1 VAANARVFWQAT
13 GALSQAPPDPSSR
26 FTMNFFRN
34 MSVGTKLWAGVAL
47 IILALLG
54 TIATAG
60 LRSARLNEASE
71 KSLSMLS
78 TKTALAIEWAGLTE
92 TNVTRVQ
99 ASTLS
104 SDPLIAELYKD
115 LIPVGVARIS
125 ELQKQLNSMEMSE
138 AEQAQL
144 DKIAQ
149 HRKGVLD
156 SLGKANE
163 FKKNGDDAAAGTE
176 IRMRFNQLVP
186 PYLGALKDFARMQ
199 EGIMAQAQSD
209 LAEQRSAS
217 LTMASAQVLLL
228 IVAIAAGAFFLIR
241 NIRQP
246 LNDTMAFAERMA
258 AGDLTA
264 TLNNDRGDEFGA
276 MTRALS
282 SMRDRLVSVVADV
295 KRGTENITV
304 AAREISTGN
313 NDLSSRTEQTASSL
327 QQTAASMEQMSGA
340 IKQSADSARVANQ
353 LADVAGQS
361 AQKGGSVVNQVVS
374 TMEEINQA
382 SRKINDIIGVIDG
395 IAFQTNIL
403 ALNAAVEAARA
414 GEQGRGF
421 AVVAGEVRNLAQRS
435 AQAAKEIKGL
445 IGASV
450 DKVTVGT
457 ELVNQAGQTMSEIVE
472 NVVRVRDIIGE
483 IASASGE
490 QAEGVNQIN
499 AAVSNLDQMTQQNAA
514 LVEES
519 AAAASSMND
528 QAARLVEVV
537 RIFRLDGAATS
548 SSIAALS
555 MADLQQRREPQLN
568 LASKAAPVIKPA
580 AHKAPAAKPVAA
592 SAPAPTK
599 PVAPVAS
606 KPAPAKAPAGD
617 EVGEWESF

>member
-1 VAANARVFWQAT
+1 
-13 GALSQAPPDPSSR
+13 
-26 FTMNFFRN
+26 
-34 MSVGTKLWAGVAL
+34 MSVGTKLWTGVAL

-54 TIATAG
+54 TIASAG
-60 LRSARLNEASE
+60 LRSARMGEASE
-71 KSLSMLS
+71 RTLTLLSE
-78 TKTALAIEWAGLTE
+78 KTALAVEWAGVTE
-92 TNVTRVQ
+92 TTTTRVQ

-104 SDPLIAELYKD
+104 SDPNISALYKD
-115 LIPVGVARIS
+115 LIPAGSARIS
-125 ELQKQLNSMEMSE
+125 ELQKALDAMPKTE
-138 AEQAQL
+138 AE
-144 DKIAQ
+144 IAALA
-149 HRKGVLD
+149 RIAELRTTVLA
-156 SLGKANE
+156 SLGKATKLKAAEDYAGAAQEISTN
-163 FKKNGDDAAAGTE
+163 FNGAVTPYLNAVQDFGRMQKKVLMDAQAEQAKERAANITVAAA
-176 IRMRFNQLVP
+176 QL
-186 PYLGALKDFARMQ
+186 G
-199 EGIMAQAQSD
+199 
-209 LAEQRSAS
+209 
-217 LTMASAQVLLL
+217 LL
-228 IVAIAAGAFFLIR
+228 IVAIAVGAFFLIR

-246 LNDTMAFAERMA
+246 LNETMAFAERMA

-276 MTRALS
+276 MTRALGT
-282 SMRDRLVSVVADV
+282 MRDRLVSVVADV

-304 AAREISTGN
+304 AAKEISTGN
-313 NDLSSRTEQTASSL
+313 NDLSSRTEQTASNL

-528 QAARLVEVV
+528 QAARLAEGG
-537 RIFRLDGAATS
+537 RIFRLDGGAAS
-548 SSIAALS
+548 ASIAALT
-555 MADLQQRREPQLN
+555 AGELQQRREPKLEG
-568 LASKAAPVIKPA
+568 APKPAPV
-580 AHKAPAAKPVAA
+580 AKPVAA
-592 SAPAPTK
+592 AKPAAPTAR
-599 PVAPVAS
+599 PVAMPA
-606 KPAPAKAPAGD
+606 KAAAPAKAATPVPSAKASAD
-617 EVGEWESF
+617 DAIGEWESF

>member
-1 VAANARVFWQAT
+1 
-13 GALSQAPPDPSSR
+13 
-26 FTMNFFRN
+26 MNFLRN
-34 MSVGTKLWAGVAL
+34 MSVGTKLWTGVAL

-54 TIATAG
+54 TIASAG
-60 LRSARLNEASE
+60 LRSARMGEASE
-71 KSLSMLS
+71 RTLTLLSE
-78 TKTALAIEWAGLTE
+78 KTALAVEWAGVTE
-92 TNVTRVQ
+92 TTTTRVQ

-104 SDPLIAELYKD
+104 SDPNISALYKD
-115 LIPVGVARIS
+115 LIPAGSARIS
-125 ELQKQLNSMEMSE
+125 ELQKALDAMPKTE
-138 AEQAQL
+138 AE
-144 DKIAQ
+144 IAALA
-149 HRKGVLD
+149 RIAELRTTVLA
-156 SLGKANE
+156 SLGKATKLKAAEDYAGAAQEISTN
-163 FKKNGDDAAAGTE
+163 FNGAVTPYLNAVQDFGRMQKKVLMDAQAEQAKERAANITVAAA
-176 IRMRFNQLVP
+176 QL
-186 PYLGALKDFARMQ
+186 G
-199 EGIMAQAQSD
+199 
-209 LAEQRSAS
+209 
-217 LTMASAQVLLL
+217 LL
-228 IVAIAAGAFFLIR
+228 IVAIAVGAFFLIR

-246 LNDTMAFAERMA
+246 LNETMAFAERMA

-276 MTRALS
+276 MTRALGT
-282 SMRDRLVSVVADV
+282 MRDRLVSVVADV

-304 AAREISTGN
+304 AAKEISTGN
-313 NDLSSRTEQTASSL
+313 NDLSSRTEQTASNL

-528 QAARLVEVV
+528 QAARLAEVV
-537 RIFRLDGAATS
+537 RIFRLDGGAAS
-548 SSIAALS
+548 ASIAALT
-555 MADLQQRREPQLN
+555 AGELQQRREPKLEV
-568 LASKAAPVIKPA
+568 APKPAPV
-580 AHKAPAAKPVAA
+580 AKPVAA
-592 SAPAPTK
+592 AKPAAPTAR
-599 PVAPVAS
+599 PVAMPA
-606 KPAPAKAPAGD
+606 KAAAPAKAATPVPSAKASAD
-617 EVGEWESF
+617 DAIGEWESF

>member
-1 VAANARVFWQAT
+1 MKF
-13 GALSQAPPDPSSR
+13 L
-26 FTMNFFRN
+26 RN
-34 MSVGTKLWAGVAL
+34 MSVGTKLWTGVAL

-54 TIATAG
+54 TVATAG
-60 LRSARLNEASE
+60 LRSARMGEASE
-71 KSLSMLS
+71 RTLTLLAD
-78 TKTALAIEWAGLTE
+78 KTALAVEWAGLTE
-92 TNVTRVQ
+92 TTTARVQ
-99 ASTLS
+99 ATTVS
-104 SDPLIAELYKD
+104 SDPAMAEMFKQPITD
-115 LIPVGVARIS
+115 GMARIS
-125 ELQKQLNSMEMSE
+125 ELQKRLEGMDKTEAEIAALARIGELRKDVLQKLAQVNKLKADEDYAGAAQAMRNVFNPAVGPYLAAVRDFGSMQADILKAAQ
-138 AEQAQL
+138 AEQAKERASSIVVAAIQVGL
-144 DKIAQ
+144 L
-149 HRKGVLD
+149 VL
-156 SLGKANE
+156 
-163 FKKNGDDAAAGTE
+163 
-176 IRMRFNQLVP
+176 
-186 PYLGALKDFARMQ
+186 
-199 EGIMAQAQSD
+199 
-209 LAEQRSAS
+209 
-217 LTMASAQVLLL
+217 
-228 IVAIAAGAFFLIR
+228 AIAVGAFFLIR

-246 LNDTMAFAERMA
+246 LNETMAFAERMA

-276 MTRALS
+276 MTRALGT
-282 SMRDRLVSVVADV
+282 MRDRLVSVVADV

-304 AAREISTGN
+304 AAKEISTGN
-313 NDLSSRTEQTASSL
+313 NDLSSRTEQTASNL

-528 QAARLVEVV
+528 QAARLAEVV
-537 RIFRLDGAATS
+537 RIFRLDGGAS
-548 SSIAALS
+548 SASIAALT
-555 MADLQQRREPQLN
+555 AGELQQRREPQLEM
-568 LASKAAPVIKPA
+568 APKAAPVAKPIAAAKPA
-580 AHKAPAAKPVAA
+580 ASVAKPVSAPAAKPAKAA
-592 SAPAPTK
+592 
-599 PVAPVAS
+599 
-606 KPAPAKAPAGD
+606 APAKAAPPVLSAKASAD
-617 EVGEWESF
+617 DSVGEWESF

>member
-1 VAANARVFWQAT
+1 
-13 GALSQAPPDPSSR
+13 
-26 FTMNFFRN
+26 MNFLRN
-34 MSVGTKLWAGVAL
+34 MSVGTKLWTGVAL

-54 TIATAG
+54 TIASAG
-60 LRSARLNEASE
+60 LRSARMGEASE
-71 KSLSMLS
+71 RTLTLLAD
-78 TKTALAIEWAGLTE
+78 KTALAVEWAGLTE
-92 TNVTRVQ
+92 TTTARVQ
-99 ASTLS
+99 ATTVS
-104 SDPLIAELYKD
+104 SDPAMNEMFKD
-115 LIPVGVARIS
+115 SITSGMARIS
-125 ELQKQLNSMEMSE
+125 ELQKRLQEMDKTE
-138 AEQAQL
+138 AEIAALARIGELRKDVLAKLARVNKLKADEDYAGAAQAMRNDFNPAVGPYLAAVRDFGQMQAGILKEAQAEQA
-144 DKIAQ
+144 KERATSI
-149 HRKGVLD
+149 VV
-156 SLGKANE
+156 
-163 FKKNGDDAAAGTE
+163 AAA
-176 IRMRFNQLVP
+176 
-186 PYLGALKDFARMQ
+186 
-199 EGIMAQAQSD
+199 
-209 LAEQRSAS
+209 
-217 LTMASAQVLLL
+217 QVGLL
-228 IVAIAAGAFFLIR
+228 ILGIAVGAFFLIR

-246 LNDTMAFAERMA
+246 LNETMAFAERMA

-276 MTRALS
+276 MTRALGT
-282 SMRDRLVSVVADV
+282 MRDRLVSVVADV

-304 AAREISTGN
+304 AAKEISTGN
-313 NDLSSRTEQTASSL
+313 NDLSSRTEQTASNL

-528 QAARLVEVV
+528 QAARLAEVV
-537 RIFRLDGAATS
+537 RIFRLDGGAAS
-548 SSIAALS
+548 ASIAALT
-555 MADLQQRREPQLN
+555 AGELQQRREPKLE
-568 LASKAAPVIKPA
+568 AAPKPA
-580 AHKAPAAKPVAA
+580 PVAKPVAA
-592 SAPAPTK
+592 AAKPAAPAAR
-599 PVAPVAS
+599 PVAT
-606 KPAPAKAPAGD
+606 PAKSAVPAKAAPPVPSAKASAD
-617 EVGEWESF
+617 DAVGEWESF

>member
-1 VAANARVFWQAT
+1 
-13 GALSQAPPDPSSR
+13 
-26 FTMNFFRN
+26 MNFLRN
-34 MSVGTKLWAGVAL
+34 MSVGTKLWAGVAT
-47 IILALLG
+47 IILALL
-54 TIATAG
+54 ATVISAG
-60 LRSARLNEASE
+60 LRSARMTEQSE
-71 KSLSMLS
+71 RILTELSD
-78 TKTALAIEWAGLTE
+78 KTALAVEWAGVTE
-92 TNVTRVQ
+92 TTTTRVQ

-104 SDPLIAELYKD
+104 SDPAITALYKD
-115 LIPVGVARIS
+115 LIPAGSARIS
-125 ELQKQLNSMEMSE
+125 ELQKALDAMPKTE
-138 AEQAQL
+138 AEVAAL
-144 DKIAQ
+144 ARIAEL
-149 HRKGVLD
+149 RTAVLS
-156 SLGKANE
+156 SLGKATKLKAAEDYAGAAHEITTN
-163 FKKNGDDAAAGTE
+163 FNGAVT
-176 IRMRFNQLVP
+176 
-186 PYLGALKDFARMQ
+186 PYLNAVQDFGRMQ
-199 EGIMAQAQSD
+199 NRILQEAQAAQ
-209 LAEQRSAS
+209 AKERVAS
-217 LTMASAQVLLL
+217 ITIAATQVGLL
-228 IVAIAAGAFFLIR
+228 ILGIAVGAFFLIR

-258 AGDLTA
+258 DGDLTA

-276 MTRALS
+276 MTRALGT
-282 SMRDRLVSVVADV
+282 MRDRLVSVVADV

-304 AAREISTGN
+304 AAKEISTGN
-313 NDLSSRTEQTASSL
+313 NDLSSRTEQTASNL

-361 AQKGGSVVNQVVS
+361 AQKGGEVVTQVVS

-421 AVVAGEVRNLAQRS
+421 AVVAGEVRSLAQRS

-457 ELVNQAGQTMSEIVE
+457 ELVSQAGQTMSEIVE

-490 QAEGVNQIN
+490 QADGVNQIN

-528 QAARLVEVV
+528 QAARLAEVV
-537 RIFRLDGAATS
+537 RIFRLDGSAAS
-548 SSIAALS
+548 NGIAARP
-555 MADLQQRREPQLN
+555 AGERHQRREPQL
-568 LASKAAPVIKPA
+568 APAPVAAPQAKPAAPVAKPLA
-580 AHKAPAAKPVAA
+580 TAKPVAA
-592 SAPAPTK
+592 PKPAAPAAGK
-599 PVAPVAS
+599 PLA
-606 KPAPAKAPAGD
+606 APAKAPASD

>member
-1 VAANARVFWQAT
+1 
-13 GALSQAPPDPSSR
+13 
-26 FTMNFFRN
+26 
-34 MSVGTKLWAGVAL
+34 MSVGTKLWTGVAL

-54 TIATAG
+54 TIASAG
-60 LRSARLNEASE
+60 LRSARMGEASE
-71 KSLSMLS
+71 RTLTLLAD
-78 TKTALAIEWAGLTE
+78 KTALAVEWAGLTE
-92 TNVTRVQ
+92 TTTARVQ
-99 ASTLS
+99 ATTVS
-104 SDPLIAELYKD
+104 SDPAMAEMFKQPITD
-115 LIPVGVARIS
+115 GMARIS
-125 ELQKQLNSMEMSE
+125 ELQKRLQEMEKTEAELAALARIGELRKDVLQKLAQVNKLKADEDYAGAAQAMRTVFNPAVGPYLAAVRDFGHMQADILKQAQ
-138 AEQAQL
+138 AEQAKERASSIVVAATQVGL
-144 DKIAQ
+144 L
-149 HRKGVLD
+149 VL
-156 SLGKANE
+156 
-163 FKKNGDDAAAGTE
+163 
-176 IRMRFNQLVP
+176 
-186 PYLGALKDFARMQ
+186 
-199 EGIMAQAQSD
+199 
-209 LAEQRSAS
+209 
-217 LTMASAQVLLL
+217 
-228 IVAIAAGAFFLIR
+228 AIAVGAFFLIR

-246 LNDTMAFAERMA
+246 LNETMAFAERMA

-276 MTRALS
+276 MTRALGT
-282 SMRDRLVSVVADV
+282 MRDRLVSVVADV

-304 AAREISTGN
+304 AAKEISTGN
-313 NDLSSRTEQTASSL
+313 NDLSSRTEQTASNL

-528 QAARLVEVV
+528 QAARLAEVV
-537 RIFRLDGAATS
+537 RIFRLDGGAAS
-548 SSIAALS
+548 AGGIAALT
-555 MADLQQRREPQLN
+555 AGDLQQRREPAL
-568 LASKAAPVIKPA
+568 LAASKPAPV
-580 AHKAPAAKPVAA
+580 AKPVAA
-592 SAPAPTK
+592 ATRPAAPTAK
-599 PVAPVAS
+599 PVSAPVA
-606 KPAPAKAPAGD
+606 APAKAVAPAKAAPPVLSAKASGD
-617 EVGEWESF
+617 DAIGEWESF

>member
-1 VAANARVFWQAT
+1 
-13 GALSQAPPDPSSR
+13 
-26 FTMNFFRN
+26 MNFLRN
-34 MSVGTKLWAGVAL
+34 MSVGTKLWTGVAL

-54 TIATAG
+54 TIASAG
-60 LRSARLNEASE
+60 LRSARMGEASE
-71 KSLSMLS
+71 RTLTLLAD
-78 TKTALAIEWAGLTE
+78 KTALAVEWAGLTE
-92 TNVTRVQ
+92 TTTARVQ
-99 ASTLS
+99 ATTVS
-104 SDPLIAELYKD
+104 SDPAMNEMFKD
-115 LIPVGVARIS
+115 SITSGMARIS
-125 ELQKQLNSMEMSE
+125 ELQKRLQEMEKTEAEIAALARIGELRKDVLAKLARVNQLKADEDYSGAAQAMRNDFNPAVGPYLAAVRDFGQMQAGILKEAQ
-138 AEQAQL
+138 AEQA
-144 DKIAQ
+144 KERATSI
-149 HRKGVLD
+149 VV
-156 SLGKANE
+156 
-163 FKKNGDDAAAGTE
+163 AAA
-176 IRMRFNQLVP
+176 
-186 PYLGALKDFARMQ
+186 
-199 EGIMAQAQSD
+199 
-209 LAEQRSAS
+209 
-217 LTMASAQVLLL
+217 QVGLL
-228 IVAIAAGAFFLIR
+228 ILGIAVGAFFLIR

-246 LNDTMAFAERMA
+246 LNETMAFAERMA

-276 MTRALS
+276 MTRALGT
-282 SMRDRLVSVVADV
+282 MRDRLVSVVADV

-304 AAREISTGN
+304 AAKEISTGN
-313 NDLSSRTEQTASSL
+313 NDLSSRTEQTASNL

-528 QAARLVEVV
+528 QAARLAEVV
-537 RIFRLDGAATS
+537 RIFRLDGGAAS
-548 SSIAALS
+548 ASIAALTPGE
-555 MADLQQRREPQLN
+555 LQQRREPKLEV
-568 LASKAAPVIKPA
+568 APKPAPV
-580 AHKAPAAKPVAA
+580 AKPVAA
-592 SAPAPTK
+592 AKPAAPTAR
-599 PVAPVAS
+599 PVATSA
-606 KPAPAKAPAGD
+606 KAAAPAKAATPVPSAKASAD
-617 EVGEWESF
+617 DAIGEWESF

>member
-1 VAANARVFWQAT
+1 MKF
-13 GALSQAPPDPSSR
+13 L
-26 FTMNFFRN
+26 RN
-34 MSVGTKLWAGVAL
+34 MSVGTKLWTGVAL

-54 TIATAG
+54 TIASAG
-60 LRSARLNEASE
+60 LRSARMGEASE
-71 KSLSMLS
+71 RTLTLLAD
-78 TKTALAIEWAGLTE
+78 KTALAVEWAGLTE
-92 TNVTRVQ
+92 TTTARVQ
-99 ASTLS
+99 ATTVS
-104 SDPLIAELYKD
+104 SDPTMNEMFKEPITA
-115 LIPVGVARIS
+115 GMARIS
-125 ELQKQLNSMEMSE
+125 ELQKRLQEMEKTEAEIAALARIGELRKDVLGKLARVNKLKADEDYAGAAQAMRTDFNPAVGPYLAAVRDFGQMQAGILKE
-138 AEQAQL
+138 AQAEQA
-144 DKIAQ
+144 KERAASI
-149 HRKGVLD
+149 VV
-156 SLGKANE
+156 
-163 FKKNGDDAAAGTE
+163 AAA
-176 IRMRFNQLVP
+176 
-186 PYLGALKDFARMQ
+186 
-199 EGIMAQAQSD
+199 
-209 LAEQRSAS
+209 
-217 LTMASAQVLLL
+217 QVGLL
-228 IVAIAAGAFFLIR
+228 ILGIAVGAFFLIR

-282 SMRDRLVSVVADV
+282 TMRDRLVSVVADV

-304 AAREISTGN
+304 AAKEISTGN

-450 DKVTVGT
+450 DKVAVGT
-457 ELVNQAGQTMSEIVE
+457 ELVSQAGQTMSEIVE

-537 RIFRLDGAATS
+537 RMFRLDGGAAS
-548 SSIAALS
+548 GAGIATLTAG
-555 MADLQQRREPQLN
+555 DLQQRREPKLVV
-568 LASKAAPVIKPA
+568 APKPATVAKPVVAPAKPA
-580 AHKAPAAKPVAA
+580 ASAAKPV
-592 SAPAPTK
+592 SA
-599 PVAPVAS
+599 VA
-606 KPAPAKAPAGD
+606 APAKAIAPAKAAPPVLSTKASAD
-617 EVGEWESF
+617 DATGEWESF

>member
-1 VAANARVFWQAT
+1 
-13 GALSQAPPDPSSR
+13 
-26 FTMNFFRN
+26 
-34 MSVGTKLWAGVAL
+34 MSVGTKLWTGVAL

-54 TIATAG
+54 TIASAG
-60 LRSARLNEASE
+60 LRSARMGEASE
-71 KSLSMLS
+71 RTLTLLSE
-78 TKTALAIEWAGLTE
+78 KTALAVEWAGVTE
-92 TNVTRVQ
+92 TTTTRVQ

-104 SDPLIAELYKD
+104 SDPNISALYKD
-115 LIPVGVARIS
+115 LIPAGSARIS
-125 ELQKQLNSMEMSE
+125 ELQKALDAMPKTE
-138 AEQAQL
+138 AE
-144 DKIAQ
+144 IAALA
-149 HRKGVLD
+149 RIAELRTTVLA
-156 SLGKANE
+156 SLGKATKLKAAEDYAGAAQEISTN
-163 FKKNGDDAAAGTE
+163 FNGAVTPYLNAVQDFGRMQKKVLMDAQAEQAKERAANITVAAA
-176 IRMRFNQLVP
+176 QL
-186 PYLGALKDFARMQ
+186 G
-199 EGIMAQAQSD
+199 
-209 LAEQRSAS
+209 
-217 LTMASAQVLLL
+217 LL
-228 IVAIAAGAFFLIR
+228 IVAIAVGAFFLIR

-246 LNDTMAFAERMA
+246 LNETMAFAERMA

-276 MTRALS
+276 MTRALGT
-282 SMRDRLVSVVADV
+282 MRDRLVSVVADV

-304 AAREISTGN
+304 AAKEISTGN
-313 NDLSSRTEQTASSL
+313 NDLSSRTEQTASNL

-528 QAARLVEVV
+528 QAARLAEVV
-537 RIFRLDGAATS
+537 RIFRLDGGAAS
-548 SSIAALS
+548 ASIAALT
-555 MADLQQRREPQLN
+555 AGELQQRREPKLEV
-568 LASKAAPVIKPA
+568 APKPAPV
-580 AHKAPAAKPVAA
+580 AKPVAA
-592 SAPAPTK
+592 AKPAAPTAR
-599 PVAPVAS
+599 PVAMPA
-606 KPAPAKAPAGD
+606 KAAAPAKAATPVPSAKASAD
-617 EVGEWESF
+617 DAIGEWESF